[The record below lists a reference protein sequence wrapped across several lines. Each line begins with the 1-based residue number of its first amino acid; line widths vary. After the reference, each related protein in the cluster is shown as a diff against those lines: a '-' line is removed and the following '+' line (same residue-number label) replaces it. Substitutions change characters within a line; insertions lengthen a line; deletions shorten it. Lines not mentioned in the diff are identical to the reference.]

1 MINRNVNHLLIM
13 KPTPKGWPRLS
24 ASVFYDDPRAA
35 IDWLCKAFGF
45 EIRLKVEGDDGTIV
59 HSELVFGE
67 ALVMVGGT
75 GSRDPSKD
83 ASERLAASPRSLN
96 GANTGA
102 LCLFVDDTDAHA
114 ARAKS
119 AGAGIVRE
127 PTTSDYGDDY
137 WSDRSYGATDLEGH
151 LWWFMQRIRDQK
163 PNAG

>member
-1 MINRNVNHLLIM
+1 M

-24 ASVFYDDPRAA
+24 ASVYYDDPHAA

-45 EIRLKVEGDDGTIV
+45 EVRLKVEGDDGTIH

-75 GSRDPSKD
+75 GAGDHHSTDTWRGI
-83 ASERLAASPRSLN
+83 AASPRSLN

-102 LCLFVDDTDAHA
+102 LCLFVDDADAHA

-119 AGAGIVRE
+119 AGAVLVRE

-137 WSDRSYGATDLEGH
+137 WSDRSYGATDPEGH